1 MMCDSGIESK
11 RLDWLL
17 SNQGAQCER
26 FSAGDYYIQ
35 TWVCH
40 SEPGNL
46 NGSGGQ
52 FLARGGSHRECIDK
66 FLTGDIKRVD

>member
-1 MMCDSGIESK
+1 MMSDSK

-26 FSAGDYYIQ
+26 FSNGDYYIQ
-35 TWVCH
+35 TWVCQ

-46 NGSGGQ
+46 NGSSGH
-52 FLARGGSHRECIDK
+52 FLARGSSHRECIDK
-66 FLTGDIKRVD
+66 FITGDIVRTD